1 MNRLL
6 RALSEAGALTLLSVR
21 ALRVL
26 LTRPFELRLGLLQ
39 MERIGLGSFGVA
51 GITTLFTG
59 MVLALQTAFSLPGLG
74 VKYYI
79 GTVVGKSLTR
89 ELGPVLTALIVGG
102 RVGAGIAA
110 EIGSMKVT
118 EQIDALRS
126 MAADPVRKLVAPRL
140 AACLLMIP
148 VLTLYGDLLGIF
160 GGMLVA
166 VTQLDLEAAFYLTD
180 VMDSLR
186 IADVASGLGKSF
198 VFAYFIAIV
207 ACHRGLTVQGGA
219 DGVGRATT
227 ETVVTTSILVLIS
240 DFFLTKLFYVLG

>member
-1 MNRLL
+1 MSRLF

>member
-1 MNRLL
+1 M
-6 RALSEAGALTLLSVR
+6 
-21 ALRVL
+21 
-26 LTRPFELRLGLLQ
+26 
-39 MERIGLGSFGVA
+39 
-51 GITTLFTG
+51 
-59 MVLALQTAFSLPGLG
+59 
-74 VKYYI
+74 
-79 GTVVGKSLTR
+79 
-89 ELGPVLTALIVGG
+89 LTALIVGG